1 MSTWIMGT
9 WIRKGQRVRAAY
21 LTDTI
26 VVGTVVESRVKYGGT
41 VQHTLVL
48 DEPITFRWRSEPVT
62 RLLVD
67 EIGIQEVLA

>member
-1 MSTWIMGT
+1 MNKSTSN
-9 WIRKGQRVRAAY
+9 WIREGQRVRAAY

-26 VVGTVVESRVKYGGT
+26 VVGTVLESRVKYGGT

-48 DEPITFRWRSEPVT
+48 DQPIMLRWRSEPVT

>member
-1 MSTWIMGT
+1 MNKSTSN
-9 WIRKGQRVRAAY
+9 WIREGQRVRAAY

-26 VVGTVVESRVKYGGT
+26 VVGTVLESRVKYGGA

-48 DEPITFRWRSEPVT
+48 DEPIMLRWRGTEPVS

>member
-1 MSTWIMGT
+1 MKTTNSTWI
-9 WIRKGQRVRAAY
+9 REGQRVRAAY
-21 LTDTI
+21 LTDTV

-48 DEPITFRWRSEPVT
+48 DEPIHLRWRGTEPVS

>member
-1 MSTWIMGT
+1 MNKSTSN
-9 WIRKGQRVRAAY
+9 WIREGQRVRAAY

-26 VVGTVVESRVKYGGT
+26 VVGTVLESRVKYGGT

-48 DEPITFRWRSEPVT
+48 DEPITLRWRSEPVT

-67 EIGIQEVLA
+67 EIGIQEVLV